1 MLAAALQDLLT
12 NQRYTNVWCAPDSG
26 GLLAECGFTD
36 SEGRALRPGAA
47 YEIQNG
53 ALVRLDLPG
62 QGE

>member
-1 MLAAALQDLLT
+1 MNLPNKLTLARIALVPVFIDVYKRQ
-12 NQRYTNVWCAPDSG
+12 
-26 GLLAECGFTD
+26 D